1 MAYQLVPPPAILV
14 PKMPLVEL
22 GRYPFAMQAEIART
36 FLESHGIGALVF
48 DSGMNIADS
57 SAIAIPVRLMVLD
70 EDRDEAKDLLEQ
82 ADIA

>member
-1 MAYQLVPPPAILV
+1 
-14 PKMPLVEL
+14 MPLVEL

-48 DSGMNIADS
+48 DGGMNIADS
-57 SAIAIPVRLMVLD
+57 AAIAIPVRLMVLD
-70 EDRDEAKDLLEQ
+70 EDAHEAKALLEE